1 MNLPLYTVWFINFEG
16 NLDHVYAHTTAAANK
31 VVWELHKQHYTG
43 IEVWSTHSM
52 TDVTKDFKRL
62 M

>member
-1 MNLPLYTVWFINFEG
+1 MNLPLYTIWYDTFEG
-16 NLDHVYAHTTAAANK
+16 KLSRIYADTTEYANK
-31 VVWELHKQHYTG
+31 VVWELHKQKYSG
-43 IEVWSTHSM
+43 IEVWLTNSM

>member
-1 MNLPLYTVWFINFEG
+1 MNLPLYTVWFITFEG
-16 NLDHVYAHTTAAANK
+16 NLDHVYADTTAAANK
-31 VVWELHKQHYTG
+31 IVWELHKQHYTN